1 MRKRMIAIICAGM
14 LAFGMSACRTTDRD
28 AAADS
33 SLSQAQAGQKAV
45 LSGLIENNA
54 LEQVQN
60 AVNVKQA
67 AMKEKK
73 EKDEEAARLKEEEA
87 RKAEEARK
95 QEEARQQE
103 EIRKQEEAKQ
113 QTNGSGQKNGSANGS
128 SGQSTSSGKGSYA
141 NAEKVYLNASWQYAD
156 HAAITSGAAVMYKA
170 SENRKDI
177 VVGVNA
183 GHGTSGGGSV
193 KTLCHPDGS
202 PKTTG
207 GTTASGSTKAVAVSG
222 GMTFSDGTGE
232 STVTLRMAQILRDK
246 LLDAGYD
253 VLMIRDGSDVQLD
266 NVARTVICNNVADC
280 HISLHWDGD
289 GLNYDKGCFY
299 ISVPDG
305 IKGMEP
311 VASHWKQHN
320 ALGASLVDGLRGQG
334 CKIKGNGSMAIDL
347 TQTSYSTIP
356 SVDIELGNGTSD
368 HSDATLAKQADGL
381 VQGVRNYFGR

>member
-1 MRKRMIAIICAGM
+1 MKKQIVAIICAGM

-28 AAADS
+28 VTADG
-33 SLSQAQAGQKAV
+33 SLSQEQAEAKADMAQKQAEERAA
-45 LSGLIENNA
+45 LSELIKNNA
-54 LEQVQN
+54 LAQVQN
-60 AVNVKQA
+60 VANAQQVGLEA
-67 AMKEKK
+67 KK
-73 EKDEEAARLKEEEA
+73 AKDEEAARLKEEEA
-87 RKAEEARK
+87 KKAEEA
-95 QEEARQQE
+95 
-103 EIRKQEEAKQ
+103 RKQEEAKQ
-113 QTNGSGQKNGSANGS
+113 QTNGSGNGGS
-128 SGQSTSSGKGSYA
+128 SQAASLGKGSYA
-141 NAEKVYLNASWQYAD
+141 NAEKVYLNGSWQYAD

-170 SENRKDI
+170 SSNRKDI

-232 STVTLRMAQILRDK
+232 SAVTLRMAQIFRDK

-266 NVARTVICNNVADC
+266 NIARTVICNNVADC

-311 VASHWKQHN
+311 VASYWKQHN
-320 ALGASLVDGLRGQG
+320 ALGSCLVDGLRGQG

-368 HSDATLAKQADGL
+368 HSDSTLSRQADGL
-381 VQGVRNYFGR
+381 VQGVRSYFGQ

>member
-1 MRKRMIAIICAGM
+1 MKKRIIAIICAGM
-14 LAFGMSACRTTDRD
+14 LAFGMSACGTTDKD
-28 AAADS
+28 TAADG
-33 SLSQAQAGQKAV
+33 SLSQEQEEANTAQKQAEKRAA
-45 LSGLIENNA
+45 LSELIKNNA
-54 LEQVQN
+54 LAQVQN
-60 AVNVKQA
+60 AANAQQVGLEA
-67 AMKEKK
+67 KK
-73 EKDEEAARLKEEEA
+73 AQDEEEA
-87 RKAEEARK
+87 RIKAEEEQKAEEARK
-95 QEEARQQE
+95 QA
-103 EIRKQEEAKQ
+103 EAKQ
-113 QTNGSGQKNGSANGS
+113 QTSGSGQMDGSGNSGS
-128 SGQSTSSGKGSYA
+128 SQGASLGKGSYA
-141 NAEKVYLNASWQYAD
+141 NAEKVYLNGSWQYAD

-170 SENRKDI
+170 SSNRKDI

-207 GTTASGSTKAVAVSG
+207 GTTASGATKAVAVSG

-232 STVTLRMAQILRDK
+232 SAVTLRMAQILRDK

-253 VLMIRDGSDVQLD
+253 VLMVRDGSDVQLD

-368 HSDATLAKQADGL
+368 HSDGTLAKQADGL

>member
-1 MRKRMIAIICAGM
+1 MKKQIVAIICAGM

-28 AAADS
+28 VTADG
-33 SLSQAQAGQKAV
+33 SLSQEQAEAKADMAQKQAEERAA
-45 LSGLIENNA
+45 LSELIKNNA
-54 LEQVQN
+54 LAQVQN
-60 AVNVKQA
+60 AANAQQA
-67 AMKEKK
+67 GLEAKK
-73 EKDEEAARLKEEEA
+73 AKDEEAARLKEEEA
-87 RKAEEARK
+87 KKAEEA
-95 QEEARQQE
+95 
-103 EIRKQEEAKQ
+103 RKQEEAKQ
-113 QTNGSGQKNGSANGS
+113 QTNGSGNGG
-128 SGQSTSSGKGSYA
+128 SGQGASLGKGSYA
-141 NAEKVYLNASWQYAD
+141 NAEKVYLNGSWQYAD

-170 SENRKDI
+170 SSNRKDI

-193 KTLCHPDGS
+193 KILCHPDGS

-232 STVTLRMAQILRDK
+232 SAVTLRMAQIFRDK

-266 NVARTVICNNVADC
+266 NIARTVICNNVADC

-368 HSDATLAKQADGL
+368 HSDGTLAKQADGL

>member
-1 MRKRMIAIICAGM
+1 MKKRIIAIICAGM
-14 LAFGMSACRTTDRD
+14 LAFGMSACRTTDKD
-28 AAADS
+28 TAADG
-33 SLSQAQAGQKAV
+33 SLSQEQEEANTAQKQAEKRAA
-45 LSGLIENNA
+45 LSELIKNNA
-54 LEQVQN
+54 LAQVQN
-60 AVNVKQA
+60 AANAQQVGLEA
-67 AMKEKK
+67 KK
-73 EKDEEAARLKEEEA
+73 AQDEEEA
-87 RKAEEARK
+87 RIKAEEEQKAEEARK
-95 QEEARQQE
+95 QA
-103 EIRKQEEAKQ
+103 EAKQ
-113 QTNGSGQKNGSANGS
+113 QTSGSGQMDGSGNSGS
-128 SGQSTSSGKGSYA
+128 SQGASLGKGSYA
-141 NAEKVYLNASWQYAD
+141 NAEKVYLNGSWQYAD

-170 SENRKDI
+170 SSNRKDI

-207 GTTASGSTKAVAVSG
+207 GTTASGATKAVAVSG

-232 STVTLRMAQILRDK
+232 SAVTLRMAQIFRDK

-320 ALGASLVDGLRGQG
+320 ALGASLVDGLRSQG

-368 HSDATLAKQADGL
+368 HSDGTLAKQADGL
-381 VQGVRNYFGR
+381 VQGVKSYFGR

>member
-1 MRKRMIAIICAGM
+1 MKKRIIAIICAGM

-28 AAADS
+28 VTADG
-33 SLSQAQAGQKAV
+33 SLSQEQAEAKADMAQKQAEERAA
-45 LSGLIENNA
+45 LSELIKNNA
-54 LEQVQN
+54 LAQVQN
-60 AVNVKQA
+60 AANAQQVGLEA
-67 AMKEKK
+67 KK
-73 EKDEEAARLKEEEA
+73 AKDEEAARLKEEEA
-87 RKAEEARK
+87 KKAEEA
-95 QEEARQQE
+95 
-103 EIRKQEEAKQ
+103 RKQEEAKQ
-113 QTNGSGQKNGSANGS
+113 QTNGSGNGG
-128 SGQSTSSGKGSYA
+128 SGQGASLGKGSYA
-141 NAEKVYLNASWQYAD
+141 NAEKVYLNGSWQYAD

-170 SENRKDI
+170 SSNRKDI

-232 STVTLRMAQILRDK
+232 SAVTLRMAQIFRDK

-368 HSDATLAKQADGL
+368 HSDGTLAKQADGL
-381 VQGVRNYFGR
+381 VQGVRNYFGQ

>member
-1 MRKRMIAIICAGM
+1 MKKRIVAIICAGM

-28 AAADS
+28 VAADG
-33 SLSQAQAGQKAV
+33 SLSQEQAEAKADMAQKQAEERAA
-45 LSGLIENNA
+45 LSELIKNNA
-54 LEQVQN
+54 LAQVQN
-60 AVNVKQA
+60 AANAQQA
-67 AMKEKK
+67 GLEAKK
-73 EKDEEAARLKEEEA
+73 AKDEEEARLKEEEA
-87 RKAEEARK
+87 KKAEEAK
-95 QEEARQQE
+95 
-103 EIRKQEEAKQ
+103 KQEEAKQ
-113 QTNGSGQKNGSANGS
+113 QTNGSGNGG
-128 SGQSTSSGKGSYA
+128 SGQGASLGKGSYA
-141 NAEKVYLNASWQYAD
+141 NAEKVYLNGSWQYAD

-170 SENRKDI
+170 SNNRKDI

-183 GHGTSGGGSV
+183 GHGTSGGSSV

-232 STVTLRMAQILRDK
+232 SAVTLRMAQIFRDK

-368 HSDATLAKQADGL
+368 HSDGTLAKQADGL
-381 VQGVRNYFGR
+381 VQGVKSYFGR

>member
-1 MRKRMIAIICAGM
+1 MKKRIIAIICAGM

-28 AAADS
+28 VTADG
-33 SLSQAQAGQKAV
+33 SLSQEQAEAKADMAQKQAEERAA
-45 LSGLIENNA
+45 LSELIKNNA
-54 LEQVQN
+54 LAQVQN
-60 AVNVKQA
+60 AANAQQA
-67 AMKEKK
+67 GLEAKK
-73 EKDEEAARLKEEEA
+73 AKDEEAARLKEEEA
-87 RKAEEARK
+87 KKAEEAK
-95 QEEARQQE
+95 
-103 EIRKQEEAKQ
+103 KQEEAKQ
-113 QTNGSGQKNGSANGS
+113 QTNGSGNGGS
-128 SGQSTSSGKGSYA
+128 SQGASLGKGSYA
-141 NAEKVYLNASWQYAD
+141 NAEKVYLNGSWQYAD

-170 SENRKDI
+170 SSNRKDI

-232 STVTLRMAQILRDK
+232 SAVTLRMAQIFRDK

-266 NVARTVICNNVADC
+266 NIARTVICNNVADC

-311 VASHWKQHN
+311 VTSHWKQHN

-368 HSDATLAKQADGL
+368 HSDGTLAKQADGL
-381 VQGVRNYFGR
+381 VQGVKSYFGR

>member
-1 MRKRMIAIICAGM
+1 MKKQIVAIICAGM

-28 AAADS
+28 VTADG
-33 SLSQAQAGQKAV
+33 SLSQEQAEAKADMAQKQAEERAA
-45 LSGLIENNA
+45 LSELIKNNA
-54 LEQVQN
+54 LAQVQN
-60 AVNVKQA
+60 AANAQQVGLEA
-67 AMKEKK
+67 KK
-73 EKDEEAARLKEEEA
+73 AKDEEAARLKEEEA
-87 RKAEEARK
+87 KKAEEA
-95 QEEARQQE
+95 
-103 EIRKQEEAKQ
+103 RKQEEAKQ
-113 QTNGSGQKNGSANGS
+113 QTNGSGNGGS
-128 SGQSTSSGKGSYA
+128 SQGTSLGKGSYA
-141 NAEKVYLNASWQYAD
+141 NAEKVYLNGSWQYAD

-170 SENRKDI
+170 SSNRKDI

-232 STVTLRMAQILRDK
+232 SAVTLRMAQIFRDK

-320 ALGASLVDGLRGQG
+320 ALGSCLVDGLRGQG

-368 HSDATLAKQADGL
+368 HSDSTLS
-381 VQGVRNYFGR
+381 

>member
-1 MRKRMIAIICAGM
+1 MKKQIVAIICAGM

-28 AAADS
+28 VTADG
-33 SLSQAQAGQKAV
+33 SLSQEQAEAKADMAQKQAEERAA
-45 LSGLIENNA
+45 LSELIKNNA
-54 LEQVQN
+54 LAQVQN
-60 AVNVKQA
+60 VANAQQVGLEA
-67 AMKEKK
+67 KK
-73 EKDEEAARLKEEEA
+73 AKDEEAARLKEEEA
-87 RKAEEARK
+87 KKAEEA
-95 QEEARQQE
+95 
-103 EIRKQEEAKQ
+103 RKQEEAKQ
-113 QTNGSGQKNGSANGS
+113 QTNGSGNGGS
-128 SGQSTSSGKGSYA
+128 SQAASLGKGSYA
-141 NAEKVYLNASWQYAD
+141 NAEKVYLNGSWQYAD

-170 SENRKDI
+170 SSNRKDI

-232 STVTLRMAQILRDK
+232 SAVTLRMAQIFRDK

-266 NVARTVICNNVADC
+266 NIARTVICNNVADC

-368 HSDATLAKQADGL
+368 HSDGTLAKQADGL
-381 VQGVRNYFGR
+381 VQGVRSYFGQ

>member
-1 MRKRMIAIICAGM
+1 MKRRIIAIICAGM
-14 LAFGMSACRTTDRD
+14 LAFGLSACGTTDKD
-28 AAADS
+28 VAADG
-33 SLSQAQAGQKAV
+33 SLSQEQEEADVAQKQAEERVA
-45 LSGLIENNA
+45 LSELIKNNA
-54 LEQVQN
+54 LAQVQN
-60 AVNVKQA
+60 AANAQQA
-67 AMKEKK
+67 GLEAKK
-73 EKDEEAARLKEEEA
+73 AKDEEAARLKEEEA
-87 RKAEEARK
+87 KKAEEARK
-95 QEEARQQE
+95 QEEA
-103 EIRKQEEAKQ
+103 KQ
-113 QTNGSGQKNGSANGS
+113 QANGSGNDN
-128 SGQSTSSGKGSYA
+128 SGQNASLGKGSYA
-141 NAEKVYLNASWQYAD
+141 NAEKVYLNGSWQYAD

-170 SENRKDI
+170 SNNRKDI

-222 GMTFSDGTGE
+222 GMTFSDGTSE
-232 STVTLRMAQILRDK
+232 SKVTLRMAQIFRDK

-368 HSDATLAKQADGL
+368 HSDGTLAKQADGL
-381 VQGVRNYFGR
+381 VQGVRNYFGK

>member
-1 MRKRMIAIICAGM
+1 MKKRIVAIICAGM

-28 AAADS
+28 VAADG
-33 SLSQAQAGQKAV
+33 SLSQEQEEAKADMAQKQAEERAA
-45 LSGLIENNA
+45 LSELIKNNA
-54 LEQVQN
+54 LAQVQN
-60 AVNVKQA
+60 AANAQQA
-67 AMKEKK
+67 GLEAKK
-73 EKDEEAARLKEEEA
+73 AKDEEAARLKEEEA
-87 RKAEEARK
+87 KKAEEA
-95 QEEARQQE
+95 
-103 EIRKQEEAKQ
+103 RKQEEAKQ
-113 QTNGSGQKNGSANGS
+113 QTNGSGNGG
-128 SGQSTSSGKGSYA
+128 SGQGASLGKGSYA
-141 NAEKVYLNASWQYAD
+141 NAEKVYLNGSWQYAD

-170 SENRKDI
+170 SSNRKDI

-207 GTTASGSTKAVAVSG
+207 GTTASGATKAVAVSG

-232 STVTLRMAQILRDK
+232 SAVTLRMAQIFRDK

-368 HSDATLAKQADGL
+368 HSDGTLAKQADGL

>member
-1 MRKRMIAIICAGM
+1 MKKRIIAIICAGM

-28 AAADS
+28 VTADG
-33 SLSQAQAGQKAV
+33 SLSQEQAEAKADMAQKQAEERAA
-45 LSGLIENNA
+45 LSELIKNNA
-54 LEQVQN
+54 LAQVQN
-60 AVNVKQA
+60 AANAQQVGLEA
-67 AMKEKK
+67 KK
-73 EKDEEAARLKEEEA
+73 AKDEEAARLKEEEA
-87 RKAEEARK
+87 KKAEEA
-95 QEEARQQE
+95 
-103 EIRKQEEAKQ
+103 RKQEEAKQ
-113 QTNGSGQKNGSANGS
+113 QTNGSGNGG
-128 SGQSTSSGKGSYA
+128 SGQGASLGKGSYA
-141 NAEKVYLNASWQYAD
+141 NAEKVYLNGSWQYAD

-170 SENRKDI
+170 SSNRKDI

-232 STVTLRMAQILRDK
+232 SAVTLRMAQIFRDK

-320 ALGASLVDGLRGQG
+320 ALGTSLVDGLRGQG

-368 HSDATLAKQADGL
+368 HSDGTLAKQADGL
-381 VQGVRNYFGR
+381 VQGVRNYFGQ

>member
-1 MRKRMIAIICAGM
+1 MKKRIVAIICAGM

-28 AAADS
+28 VTADG
-33 SLSQAQAGQKAV
+33 SLSQEQEEAKADMAQKQAEERAV
-45 LSGLIENNA
+45 LSELIKNNA
-54 LEQVQN
+54 LAQVQN
-60 AVNVKQA
+60 VANAQQA
-67 AMKEKK
+67 GLEAKK
-73 EKDEEAARLKEEEA
+73 AKDEEAARLKEEEA
-87 RKAEEARK
+87 KKAEEAK
-95 QEEARQQE
+95 
-103 EIRKQEEAKQ
+103 K
-113 QTNGSGQKNGSANGS
+113 QTNDSGNGGSGQGASL
-128 SGQSTSSGKGSYA
+128 GKGSYA
-141 NAEKVYLNASWQYAD
+141 NAEKVYLNGSWQYAD

-170 SENRKDI
+170 SSNRKDI

-232 STVTLRMAQILRDK
+232 SAVTLRMAQIFRDK

-266 NVARTVICNNVADC
+266 NIARTVICNNVADC

-368 HSDATLAKQADGL
+368 HSDGTLAKQADGL
-381 VQGVRNYFGR
+381 VQGVRSYFGQ

>member
-1 MRKRMIAIICAGM
+1 MKKRLIAIICAGM

-28 AAADS
+28 VTADG
-33 SLSQAQAGQKAV
+33 SLSQEQAEAKADMAQKQAEERAALSELIKNNV
-45 LSGLIENNA
+45 LA
-54 LEQVQN
+54 QVQN
-60 AVNVKQA
+60 AANAQQVGLEA
-67 AMKEKK
+67 KK
-73 EKDEEAARLKEEEA
+73 AKDEEAARLKEEEA
-87 RKAEEARK
+87 KKAEEA
-95 QEEARQQE
+95 
-103 EIRKQEEAKQ
+103 RKQEEAKQ
-113 QTNGSGQKNGSANGS
+113 QTNGSGNGGS
-128 SGQSTSSGKGSYA
+128 SQGASLGKGSYA
-141 NAEKVYLNASWQYAD
+141 NAEKVYLNGSWQYAD

-170 SENRKDI
+170 SSNRKDI

-232 STVTLRMAQILRDK
+232 SAVTLRMAQIFRDK

-368 HSDATLAKQADGL
+368 HSDGTLAKQADGL
-381 VQGVRNYFGR
+381 VQGVRNYFGK

>member
-1 MRKRMIAIICAGM
+1 MKKQIVAIICAGM

-28 AAADS
+28 VTADG
-33 SLSQAQAGQKAV
+33 SLSQEQAEAKADMAQKQAEERAA
-45 LSGLIENNA
+45 LSELIKNNA
-54 LEQVQN
+54 LAQVQN
-60 AVNVKQA
+60 VANAQQVGLEA
-67 AMKEKK
+67 KK
-73 EKDEEAARLKEEEA
+73 AKDEEAARLKEEEA
-87 RKAEEARK
+87 KKAEEA
-95 QEEARQQE
+95 
-103 EIRKQEEAKQ
+103 RKQEEAKQ
-113 QTNGSGQKNGSANGS
+113 QTNGSGNGGS
-128 SGQSTSSGKGSYA
+128 SQAASLGKGSYA
-141 NAEKVYLNASWQYAD
+141 NAEKVYLNGSWQYAD

-170 SENRKDI
+170 SSNRKDI

-232 STVTLRMAQILRDK
+232 SAVTLRMAQIFRDK

-266 NVARTVICNNVADC
+266 NIARTVICNNVADC

-320 ALGASLVDGLRGQG
+320 ALGSCLVDGLRGQG

-368 HSDATLAKQADGL
+368 HSDGTLAKQADGL
-381 VQGVRNYFGR
+381 VQGVRNYFGQ

>member
-1 MRKRMIAIICAGM
+1 MKKRIIAIICAGM

-28 AAADS
+28 VTADG
-33 SLSQAQAGQKAV
+33 SLSQEQAEAKADMAQKQAEERAA
-45 LSGLIENNA
+45 LSELIKNNA
-54 LEQVQN
+54 LAQVQN
-60 AVNVKQA
+60 AANAQQVGLEA
-67 AMKEKK
+67 KK
-73 EKDEEAARLKEEEA
+73 AKDEEAARLKEEEA
-87 RKAEEARK
+87 KKAEEA
-95 QEEARQQE
+95 
-103 EIRKQEEAKQ
+103 RKQEEAKQ
-113 QTNGSGQKNGSANGS
+113 QTNGSGNGGS
-128 SGQSTSSGKGSYA
+128 SQGASLGRGSYA
-141 NAEKVYLNASWQYAD
+141 NAEKVYLNGSWQYAD

-170 SENRKDI
+170 SSNRKDI

-232 STVTLRMAQILRDK
+232 SAVTLRMAQIFRDK

-368 HSDATLAKQADGL
+368 HSDGTLAKQADGL
-381 VQGVRNYFGR
+381 VQGVRNYFGK

>member
-1 MRKRMIAIICAGM
+1 MKKRIIAIICAGM
-14 LAFGMSACRTTDRD
+14 LAFGMSACGTTDKD
-28 AAADS
+28 TAADG
-33 SLSQAQAGQKAV
+33 SLSQEQEEANTAQKQAEKRAA
-45 LSGLIENNA
+45 LSELIKNNA
-54 LEQVQN
+54 LAQVQN
-60 AVNVKQA
+60 AANAQQVGLEA
-67 AMKEKK
+67 KK
-73 EKDEEAARLKEEEA
+73 AQDEEDARIKAEEEQ
-87 RKAEEARK
+87 KAEEARK
-95 QEEARQQE
+95 QA
-103 EIRKQEEAKQ
+103 EAKQ
-113 QTNGSGQKNGSANGS
+113 QTSGSGQMDGSGNSGS
-128 SGQSTSSGKGSYA
+128 SQGASLGKGSYA
-141 NAEKVYLNASWQYAD
+141 NAEKVYLNSSWQYAD

-170 SENRKDI
+170 SSNRKDI

-207 GTTASGSTKAVAVSG
+207 GTTASGATKAVAVSG

-232 STVTLRMAQILRDK
+232 SAVTLRMAQILRDK

-253 VLMIRDGSDVQLD
+253 VLMVRDGSDVQLD

-368 HSDATLAKQADGL
+368 HSDGTLAKQADGL
-381 VQGVRNYFGR
+381 VQGVKSYFGR

>member
-1 MRKRMIAIICAGM
+1 MKKRIIAIICAGM
-14 LAFGMSACRTTDRD
+14 LAFGMSACGTTDKD
-28 AAADS
+28 TAADG
-33 SLSQAQAGQKAV
+33 SLSQEQEEANTAQKQAEKRAA
-45 LSGLIENNA
+45 LSELIKNNA
-54 LEQVQN
+54 LAQVQN
-60 AVNVKQA
+60 AANAQQVGLEA
-67 AMKEKK
+67 KK
-73 EKDEEAARLKEEEA
+73 AQDEEAARQKEEEA
-87 RKAEEARK
+87 RKAEEAK
-95 QEEARQQE
+95 
-103 EIRKQEEAKQ
+103 KQEEAKQ
-113 QTNGSGQKNGSANGS
+113 QTNGSGNGGS
-128 SGQSTSSGKGSYA
+128 SQGASLGKGSYA
-141 NAEKVYLNASWQYAD
+141 NAEKVYLNSSWQYAD

-170 SENRKDI
+170 SSNRKDI

-183 GHGTSGGGSV
+183 GHGTSGGSSV

-207 GTTASGSTKAVAVSG
+207 GTTASGATKAVAVSG

-232 STVTLRMAQILRDK
+232 SAVTLRMAQIFRDK

-320 ALGASLVDGLRGQG
+320 ALGESLVDGLRGQG

-368 HSDATLAKQADGL
+368 HSDGTLAKQADGL
-381 VQGVRNYFGR
+381 VQGVRSYFGQ

>member
-1 MRKRMIAIICAGM
+1 MKKRIIAIICAGM
-14 LAFGMSACRTTDRD
+14 LAFGMSACGTTDKD
-28 AAADS
+28 TAADG
-33 SLSQAQAGQKAV
+33 SLSQEQEEANTAQKQAEKRAA
-45 LSGLIENNA
+45 LSELIKNNA
-54 LEQVQN
+54 LAQVQN
-60 AVNVKQA
+60 AANAQQVGLEA
-67 AMKEKK
+67 KK
-73 EKDEEAARLKEEEA
+73 AQDEEAARQKEEEA
-87 RKAEEARK
+87 RKAEEAK
-95 QEEARQQE
+95 
-103 EIRKQEEAKQ
+103 KQEEAKQ
-113 QTNGSGQKNGSANGS
+113 QTNGSGNGGS
-128 SGQSTSSGKGSYA
+128 SQGASLGKGSYA
-141 NAEKVYLNASWQYAD
+141 NAEKVYLNSSWQYAD

-170 SENRKDI
+170 SSNRKDI

-183 GHGTSGGGSV
+183 GHGTSGGSSV

-207 GTTASGSTKAVAVSG
+207 GTTASGATKAVAVSG

-232 STVTLRMAQILRDK
+232 SAVTLRMAQIFRDK

-320 ALGASLVDGLRGQG
+320 ALGESLVDGLRGQG

-368 HSDATLAKQADGL
+368 HSDGTLAKQADGL
-381 VQGVRNYFGR
+381 VQGVKSYFGR

>member
-1 MRKRMIAIICAGM
+1 MKKQIVAIICAGM
-14 LAFGMSACRTTDRD
+14 LAFGLSACRTTDRD
-28 AAADS
+28 VTADG
-33 SLSQAQAGQKAV
+33 SLSQEQEEAKADMAQKQAEERAA
-45 LSGLIENNA
+45 LSELIKNNA
-54 LEQVQN
+54 LAQVQN
-60 AVNVKQA
+60 VANAQQA
-67 AMKEKK
+67 GLEAKK
-73 EKDEEAARLKEEEA
+73 AKDEEAARPKEEEA
-87 RKAEEARK
+87 KKAEEAK
-95 QEEARQQE
+95 
-103 EIRKQEEAKQ
+103 K
-113 QTNGSGQKNGSANGS
+113 QTNDSGNGGSGQGASL
-128 SGQSTSSGKGSYA
+128 GKGSYA
-141 NAEKVYLNASWQYAD
+141 NAEKVYLNGSWQYAD

-170 SENRKDI
+170 SSNRKDI

-232 STVTLRMAQILRDK
+232 SAVTLRMAQIFRDK

-266 NVARTVICNNVADC
+266 NIARTVICNNVADC

-368 HSDATLAKQADGL
+368 HSDGTLAKQADGL
-381 VQGVRNYFGR
+381 VQGVRSYFGQ

>member
-1 MRKRMIAIICAGM
+1 MKKRIIAIICAGM

-28 AAADS
+28 VTADGSISQEQEEAKADMAQKQAEERAA
-33 SLSQAQAGQKAV
+33 LSE
-45 LSGLIENNA
+45 LIKNNA
-54 LEQVQN
+54 LAQVQN
-60 AVNVKQA
+60 AANAQQA
-67 AMKEKK
+67 GLEAKK
-73 EKDEEAARLKEEEA
+73 AKDEEAARLKEEEA
-87 RKAEEARK
+87 RKAEEAK
-95 QEEARQQE
+95 
-103 EIRKQEEAKQ
+103 KQEEAKQ
-113 QTNGSGQKNGSANGS
+113 QTNGSGNGG
-128 SGQSTSSGKGSYA
+128 SGQGASLGKGSYA
-141 NAEKVYLNASWQYAD
+141 NAEKVYLNGSWQYAD

-170 SENRKDI
+170 SSNRKDI

-207 GTTASGSTKAVAVSG
+207 GTTASGATKAVAVSG

-232 STVTLRMAQILRDK
+232 SAVTLRMAQIFRDK

-320 ALGASLVDGLRGQG
+320 ALGESLVDGLRGQG

-368 HSDATLAKQADGL
+368 HSDGTLAKQADGL
-381 VQGVRNYFGR
+381 VQGVKSYFGR

>member
-1 MRKRMIAIICAGM
+1 MKKRIIAIICAGM
-14 LAFGMSACRTTDRD
+14 LAFGMSACGTTDKD
-28 AAADS
+28 TAADG
-33 SLSQAQAGQKAV
+33 SLSQEQEEANTAQKQAEKRAA
-45 LSGLIENNA
+45 LSELIKNNA
-54 LEQVQN
+54 LAQVQN
-60 AVNVKQA
+60 AANAQQVGLEA
-67 AMKEKK
+67 KK
-73 EKDEEAARLKEEEA
+73 AQDEEEA
-87 RKAEEARK
+87 RIKAEEEQKAEEARK
-95 QEEARQQE
+95 QA
-103 EIRKQEEAKQ
+103 EAKQ
-113 QTNGSGQKNGSANGS
+113 QTSGSGQMDGSGNSGS
-128 SGQSTSSGKGSYA
+128 SQGASLGKGSYA
-141 NAEKVYLNASWQYAD
+141 NAEKVYLNGSWQYAD

-170 SENRKDI
+170 SSNRKDI

-207 GTTASGSTKAVAVSG
+207 GTTASGATKAVAVSG

-232 STVTLRMAQILRDK
+232 SAVTLRMAQILRDK

-253 VLMIRDGSDVQLD
+253 VLMVRDGSDVQLD

-368 HSDATLAKQADGL
+368 HSDGTLAKQADGL
-381 VQGVRNYFGR
+381 VQGVKSYFGR

>member
-1 MRKRMIAIICAGM
+1 MKKQIVAIICAGM

-28 AAADS
+28 VTADG
-33 SLSQAQAGQKAV
+33 SLSQEQAEAKADMAQKQAEERAA
-45 LSGLIENNA
+45 LSELIKNNA
-54 LEQVQN
+54 LAQVQN
-60 AVNVKQA
+60 AANAQQVGLEA
-67 AMKEKK
+67 KK
-73 EKDEEAARLKEEEA
+73 AKDEEAARLKEEEA
-87 RKAEEARK
+87 KKAEEA
-95 QEEARQQE
+95 
-103 EIRKQEEAKQ
+103 RKQEEAKQ
-113 QTNGSGQKNGSANGS
+113 QTNGSGNGG
-128 SGQSTSSGKGSYA
+128 SGQGASLGKGSYA
-141 NAEKVYLNASWQYAD
+141 NAEKVYLNGSWQYAD

-170 SENRKDI
+170 SSNRKDI

-232 STVTLRMAQILRDK
+232 SAVTLRMAQIFRNK

-368 HSDATLAKQADGL
+368 HSDGTLAKQADGL
-381 VQGVRNYFGR
+381 VQGVRSYFGQ

>member
-1 MRKRMIAIICAGM
+1 MKKRIIAIICAGM

-28 AAADS
+28 VTADG
-33 SLSQAQAGQKAV
+33 SLSQEQAEAKADMAQKQAEERAA
-45 LSGLIENNA
+45 LSELIKNNA
-54 LEQVQN
+54 LAQVQN
-60 AVNVKQA
+60 AANAQQVGLEA
-67 AMKEKK
+67 KK
-73 EKDEEAARLKEEEA
+73 AKDEEAARLKEEEA
-87 RKAEEARK
+87 KKAEEA
-95 QEEARQQE
+95 
-103 EIRKQEEAKQ
+103 RKQEEAKQ
-113 QTNGSGQKNGSANGS
+113 QTNGSGNGG
-128 SGQSTSSGKGSYA
+128 SGQGASLGKGSYA
-141 NAEKVYLNASWQYAD
+141 NAEKVYLNGSWQYAD

-170 SENRKDI
+170 SSNRKDI

-207 GTTASGSTKAVAVSG
+207 GTTDSGSTKAVAVSG

-232 STVTLRMAQILRDK
+232 SAVTLRMAQIFRDK

-368 HSDATLAKQADGL
+368 HSDGTLAKQADGL
-381 VQGVRNYFGR
+381 VQGVRNYFGQ

>member
-1 MRKRMIAIICAGM
+1 MKKRIIAIICAGM
-14 LAFGMSACRTTDRD
+14 LAFGMSACRATDRD
-28 AAADS
+28 VTADG
-33 SLSQAQAGQKAV
+33 SLSQEQEEAKADMAQKQAEERAA
-45 LSGLIENNA
+45 LSELIKNNA
-54 LEQVQN
+54 LAQVQN
-60 AVNVKQA
+60 VANAQQA
-67 AMKEKK
+67 GLEAKK
-73 EKDEEAARLKEEEA
+73 AKDEEAARLKEEEA
-87 RKAEEARK
+87 KKAEEAKK
-95 QEEARQQE
+95 QEEV
-103 EIRKQEEAKQ
+103 KK
-113 QTNGSGQKNGSANGS
+113 QTNDSGNGGSGQGASL
-128 SGQSTSSGKGSYA
+128 GKGSYA
-141 NAEKVYLNASWQYAD
+141 NAEKVYLNGSWQYAD

-170 SENRKDI
+170 SSNRKDI

-232 STVTLRMAQILRDK
+232 SAVTLRMAQIFRDK

-266 NVARTVICNNVADC
+266 NIARTVICNNVADC

-320 ALGASLVDGLRGQG
+320 ALGSCLVDGLRGQG

-368 HSDATLAKQADGL
+368 HSDGTLAKQADGL
-381 VQGVRNYFGR
+381 VQGVRSYFGQ

>member
-1 MRKRMIAIICAGM
+1 MKKRIIAIICAGM

-28 AAADS
+28 VTADG
-33 SLSQAQAGQKAV
+33 SLSQEQAEAKADMAQKQAEERAA
-45 LSGLIENNA
+45 LSELIKNNA
-54 LEQVQN
+54 LAQVQN
-60 AVNVKQA
+60 AANAQQVGLEA
-67 AMKEKK
+67 KK
-73 EKDEEAARLKEEEA
+73 AKDEEAARLKEEEA
-87 RKAEEARK
+87 KKAEEA
-95 QEEARQQE
+95 
-103 EIRKQEEAKQ
+103 RKQEEAKQ
-113 QTNGSGQKNGSANGS
+113 QTNGSGNGG
-128 SGQSTSSGKGSYA
+128 SGQGASLGKGSYA
-141 NAEKVYLNASWQYAD
+141 NAEKVYLNGSWQYAD

-170 SENRKDI
+170 SSNRKDI

-232 STVTLRMAQILRDK
+232 SAVTLRMAQIFRDK

-368 HSDATLAKQADGL
+368 HSDGTLAKQADGL
-381 VQGVRNYFGR
+381 VQGVRSYFGQ

>member
-1 MRKRMIAIICAGM
+1 MKKRIIAIICAGM

-28 AAADS
+28 VTADG
-33 SLSQAQAGQKAV
+33 SLSQEQAEAKADMAQKQAEERAA
-45 LSGLIENNA
+45 LSELIKNNA
-54 LEQVQN
+54 LAQVQN
-60 AVNVKQA
+60 AANAQQVGLEA
-67 AMKEKK
+67 KK
-73 EKDEEAARLKEEEA
+73 AKDEEAARLKEEEA
-87 RKAEEARK
+87 KKAEEA
-95 QEEARQQE
+95 
-103 EIRKQEEAKQ
+103 RKQEEAKQ
-113 QTNGSGQKNGSANGS
+113 QTNGSGNGGS
-128 SGQSTSSGKGSYA
+128 SQGASLGKGSYA
-141 NAEKVYLNASWQYAD
+141 NAEKVYLNGSWQYAD

-170 SENRKDI
+170 SSNRKDI

-232 STVTLRMAQILRDK
+232 SAVTLRMAQILRDK

-253 VLMIRDGSDVQLD
+253 VLMVRDGSDVQLD

-368 HSDATLAKQADGL
+368 HSDGTLAKQADGL
-381 VQGVRNYFGR
+381 VQGVKSYFGR

>member
-1 MRKRMIAIICAGM
+1 MKKRIIAIICAGM

-28 AAADS
+28 VTADG
-33 SLSQAQAGQKAV
+33 SLSQEQAEAKADMAQKQAEERAA
-45 LSGLIENNA
+45 LSELIKNNA
-54 LEQVQN
+54 LAQVQN
-60 AVNVKQA
+60 AANAQQVGLEA
-67 AMKEKK
+67 KK
-73 EKDEEAARLKEEEA
+73 AKDEEAARLKEEEA
-87 RKAEEARK
+87 KKAEEA
-95 QEEARQQE
+95 
-103 EIRKQEEAKQ
+103 RKQEEAKQ
-113 QTNGSGQKNGSANGS
+113 QTNGSGNGGS
-128 SGQSTSSGKGSYA
+128 SQGASLGKGSYA
-141 NAEKVYLNASWQYAD
+141 NAEKVYLNGSWQYAD

-170 SENRKDI
+170 SSNRKDI

-232 STVTLRMAQILRDK
+232 SAVTLRMAQIFRDK

-368 HSDATLAKQADGL
+368 HSDGTLAKQADGL
-381 VQGVRNYFGR
+381 VQGVRNYFGQ